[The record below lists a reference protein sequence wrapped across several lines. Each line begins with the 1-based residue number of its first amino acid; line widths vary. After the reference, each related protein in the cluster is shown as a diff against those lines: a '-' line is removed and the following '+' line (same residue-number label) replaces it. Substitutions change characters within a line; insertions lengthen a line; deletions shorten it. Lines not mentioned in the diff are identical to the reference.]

1 VGEDL
6 MPGLTRRELERLS
19 YRNQPSNELR
29 SEALGV
35 LLTLI
40 SVAEHGK
47 PLPGKDVLTRLF
59 SSREDTPV
67 RLKNAIAFVDR
78 FEGQTLATYTDMVD
92 AAQLAGIL
100 RRVNP
105 GHVNSVSELTSLDAQ
120 HVLRIAGADFGP
132 EVRWLTSVLAELQ
145 LAAPAAQ
152 S

>member
-1 VGEDL
+1 
-6 MPGLTRRELERLS
+6 
-19 YRNQPSNELR
+19 
-29 SEALGV
+29 V

-40 SVAEHGK
+40 SVAEHGR
-47 PLPGKDVLTRLF
+47 PLPGKDVLTSVF
-59 SSREDTPV
+59 SNRKDTPA

-92 AAQLAGIL
+92 AAQQAGIL

-120 HVLRIAGADFGP
+120 HVLGMAQADFGP
-132 EVRWLTSVLAELQ
+132 EVRWLTSVLAELEH
-145 LAAPAAQ
+145 AAPTAQ